1 MATLGIVITG
11 GTRGLGKALA
21 REFLNRGAKV
31 FITGSS
37 PGSVE
42 KALHE
47 LREARPA
54 APVSG
59 GWGDSGSF
67 ADTEALLAQARSFL
81 GRIDHYIANAGVNQE
96 PGRIWEIPASDM
108 ERVVR
113 TDLLGP
119 MFAAKAAFPS
129 LAESGG
135 WFWVLEGHGSDGRLM
150 SGLSVYGAA
159 KRGVAYLWRALAL
172 EARQAAVGDSAAG
185 DSAAGDSAVGA
196 SAVGDSARVSSGTLP
211 VKIGALSPG
220 IMVTDFILQNR
231 EKEGAEKWKRSA
243 RAFNILADR
252 PETVAAFL
260 TPRILAARRSGTR
273 IAWLGAGKVLARFL
287 FAPLSKRRLV
297 EA

>member
-21 REFLNRGAKV
+21 KEFLDRGAKV

-47 LREARPA
+47 LREGRPA
-54 APVSG
+54 AAVSG

-67 ADTEALLAQARSFL
+67 VDTEALLAQANSFL

-96 PGRIWEIPASDM
+96 PGRVWEIPASDM

-172 EARQAAVGDSAAG
+172 EARRAADGDSAAG
-185 DSAAGDSAVGA
+185 DNT
-196 SAVGDSARVSSGTLP
+196 VGDSARASSGTLP

-260 TPRILAARRSGTR
+260 APRILAARRSGTR

-287 FAPLSKRRLV
+287 FAPISKRRLI

>member
-1 MATLGIVITG
+1 MDETLGIVITG
-11 GTRGLGKALA
+11 GTRGLGRALA
-21 REFLNRGAKV
+21 MEFLDRGAKV

-37 PGSVE
+37 LESVE
-42 KALHE
+42 KALHG
-47 LREARPA
+47 LRESRPA
-54 APVSG
+54 ATISG

-67 ADTEALLAQARSFL
+67 ADTEALLVQARAFL

-96 PGRIWEIPASDM
+96 PGLIWEIPASDM

-113 TDLLGP
+113 TDMLGP
-119 MFAAKAAFPS
+119 MFAAKASFPYIS
-129 LAESGG
+129 EAGG

-172 EARQAAVGDSAAG
+172 EARQAAK
-185 DSAAGDSAVGA
+185 
-196 SAVGDSARVSSGTLP
+196 GDSAREPTGPATGPGDSAHISP
-211 VKIGALSPG
+211 IKIGALSPG

-231 EKEGAEKWKRSA
+231 EKVGAEKWTRSA

-260 TPRILAARRSGTR
+260 APRILAAKRSGTR
-273 IAWLGAGKVLARFL
+273 IAWLGTGKVLARFL
-287 FAPLSKRRLV
+287 LAPFSKRRLV

>member
-1 MATLGIVITG
+1 MDETFGIVITG
-11 GTRGLGKALA
+11 GTRGLGRALA
-21 REFLNRGAKV
+21 KEFLDRGAKV
-31 FITGSS
+31 FITGNSRE
-37 PGSVE
+37 SVE
-42 KALHE
+42 KALLG
-47 LREARPA
+47 LREGRSGARI
-54 APVSG
+54 SG
-59 GWGDSGSF
+59 GWGDSGSY
-67 ADTEALLAQARSFL
+67 ADTEALLVQARAFL

-96 PGRIWEIPASDM
+96 PGRIWEVPASDM

-119 MFAAKAAFPS
+119 MFAAKATFPT

-172 EARQAAVGDSAAG
+172 EARRAAK
-185 DSAAGDSAVGA
+185 
-196 SAVGDSARVSSGTLP
+196 GDSARKEPAGPRDSARPSAENQP

-231 EKEGAEKWKRSA
+231 EKEGPEKWRRSA

-260 TPRILAARRSGTR
+260 APRILAARRSGTR
-273 IAWLGAGKVLARFL
+273 IAWLGTGKVLTRFL
-287 FAPLSKRRLV
+287 LAPFSKRRLV